1 VNPNFKSLAMS
12 KITLRK
18 SFQSLIGSDE
28 TVFQWL
34 NDTPYHGIYYCR
46 LDDPG
51 DFYITQSLFSILKY
65 DSVSDDELAGKWST
79 ILGVPGRHTLTEI
92 ITTIKEGGKLKKRY
106 LFSFLRAD
114 GTLLVVRG
122 KALVVKVE
130 NESPHLLLKFTRKFS
145 KNAQIDLY
153 EGKIKRLR
161 SFSEIYEES
170 NDLARVGGWEVDL
183 IKQKI
188 TWTPYINKIHGMPAD
203 YKPKLDEAINFY
215 KEGWSRDKITRCF
228 QNAVEKGEPYD
239 DEFLIVA
246 ADGSEKWVRGVAKS
260 EMRAGNCLRVY
271 GALQD
276 ITEAKTQEFARRD
289 AEHRFKEIFDN
300 SAVGII
306 LVKNA
311 TEVFMV
317 NKAAVNIFGLQNRTQ
332 EEMLNITFSEVIKP
346 EYLDEAR
353 EKRRALIAG
362 EIESYKM
369 EAEFYHS
376 SGRVIWCS
384 MSSSSVRDT
393 HLETDFVITQ
403 VEDITQQ
410 KKLEILAQKSAA
422 RFKRVFENS
431 PNGMAVVDLHGDW
444 VLVNNN
450 LAQMVGYTQ
459 DELLDLSLA
468 QITHKEDR
476 ENDILLFSE
485 ILNKKIDSYQI
496 EKRYVHKD
504 GRLVHCFLT
513 VSALY
518 DENGHIS
525 SLIGQVVDIT
535 ENIKAK
541 KELQRSLND
550 MQVLLDATTEVIII
564 ETDSNHVIRKFN
576 KGAENL
582 LGYSAEEVVG
592 KQTPK
597 LFHLEEEVVN
607 YKKSLESRYNTHLN
621 TNQIFTYAYRMGDR
635 NPTEW
640 TYVGKDGRK
649 FTGQL
654 ITSGVYDENGR
665 LKGYLGI
672 TTDITGLKEMEESL
686 RHSKLKAEAASKS
699 KSEFLANMSHEIRTP
714 LNGVIGFTDLLLKT
728 PLNESQAQYAE
739 TAYSSAVSLLD
750 LINDILDFSKIEAG
764 KLELSLERIDIID
777 ICGRT
782 VEMVKQAAHQKG
794 LEILLNLPNAFDNYV
809 IADGLRLRQILINL
823 ISNAVKF
830 THKGEIELRVKQL
843 GKIDKTGKMRYLFSL
858 RDTGIGIAP
867 QNLKKI
873 FKAFGQ
879 EDSSTTRKYGGTG
892 LGLTISNKLL
902 GLMNSNLRVTS
913 ELGVGTTFSFEVD
926 FDSVENVEIKPA
938 VKRSLKRVLVV
949 DDNKNN
955 RIILEEMLKDRDI
968 ETTLISNGID
978 AIEILERDTQFDLA
992 IVDFNMPYLN
1002 GLDLINHL
1010 RNDLKISKSQLSI
1023 IVMHSS
1029 EHDQELAEKS
1039 KDLDIDHKIVKPV
1052 LRDQLMEYLD
1062 SLEQVEKTIPAVR
1075 EEQLEE
1081 VDLTTL
1087 DITVLF
1093 AEDNPVNKF
1102 LTRTILAKVIPLAK
1116 IIEANNGQE
1125 AVEAFKEN
1133 TIDFILMDIQ
1143 MPVMSGFEATAEI
1156 RKLEQDTH
1164 RTPIIA
1170 LTARAIKGERERCLD
1185 QDMDDY
1191 IAKPIILD
1199 DLKKC
1204 LVKAVSTKKPE
1215 GQKSIPST

>member
-1 VNPNFKSLAMS
+1 MS
-12 KITLRK
+12 KTTLRK
-18 SFQSLIGSDE
+18 SFQNLVGSNE

-34 NDTPYHGIYYCR
+34 SDTPYHGIYYCR
-46 LDDPG
+46 LDNPG
-51 DFYITQSLFSILKY
+51 DFYITKSLFSILKY
-65 DSVSDDELAGKWST
+65 DAISDDEIDEKWNSV
-79 ILGVPGRHTLTEI
+79 LGVPGRYTLAEI
-92 ITTIKEGGKLKKRY
+92 LKTVNERDNLKKKY

-114 GTLLVVRG
+114 GTP
-122 KALVVKVE
+122 LVVKANALLIDE
-130 NESPHLLLKFTRKFS
+130 EHEAAHLILKFTRKFS
-145 KNAQIDLY
+145 KNAQIELY
-153 EGKIKRLR
+153 ESKIKRLR

-170 NDLARVGGWEVDL
+170 NELARVGGWEVDL
-183 IKQKI
+183 VKQKI
-188 TWTPYINKIHGMPAD
+188 TWTPYINKIHEVPAD
-203 YKPKLDEAINFY
+203 YRPQLNEAINFF
-215 KEGWSRDKITRCF
+215 KEGWSREKITQCF

-239 DEFLIVA
+239 DEFILVC
-246 ADGSEKWVRGVAKS
+246 ADGSEKWVRSVAKA
-260 EMRAGNCLRVY
+260 EMKDGKCLRVY
-271 GALQD
+271 GAFQD
-276 ITEAKTQEFARRD
+276 ITEAKNQEFARQD
-289 AEHRFKEIFDN
+289 AELRFKEIFDN
-300 SAVGII
+300 SAVGIV
-306 LVKNA
+306 LVKNT
-311 TEVFMV
+311 TELFMV
-317 NKAAVNIFGLQNRTQ
+317 NKAALNIFGLQSLT
-332 EEMLNITFSEVIKP
+332 EEEVLNYTFADVIKP
-346 EYLDEAR
+346 EYLEEAR

-362 EIESYKM
+362 EIDSYKM
-369 EAEFYHS
+369 DVECYHS

-384 MSSSSVRDT
+384 MSSSIVKDA
-393 HLETDFVITQ
+393 HLANNLIITQ

-459 DELLDLSLA
+459 EELWELSLA
-468 QITHKEDR
+468 QITHEEDR
-476 ENDILLFSE
+476 DNDIKFFSE

-496 EKRYVHKD
+496 EKRYVHKN
-504 GRLVHCFLT
+504 GQLVHCFLT

-525 SLIGQVVDIT
+525 SLIGQVVDMT

-550 MQVLLDATTEVIII
+550 MQVLLDATSEVIII
-564 ETDSNHVIRKFN
+564 ETDLNHVIRKFN

-582 LGYSAEEVVG
+582 LGYPAEDVVD

-597 LFHLEEEVVN
+597 IFHVEDEIID
-607 YKKSLESRYNTHLN
+607 YKKRLELKYDTKLN
-621 TNQIFTYAYRMGDR
+621 TDQIFTYAYRMGDR

-640 TYVGKDGRK
+640 TYVRKDGRK
-649 FTGQL
+649 FAGQL
-654 ITSGVYDENGR
+654 ITSGVHDEKGR

-672 TTDITGLKEMEESL
+672 ATDISSLKEMEESL
-686 RHSKLKAEAASKS
+686 RRSKLKAEAASKS

-728 PLNESQAQYAE
+728 PLNENQAQYAE

-764 KLELSLERIDIID
+764 KLELSHERIDIID
-777 ICGRT
+777 VCGRT
-782 VEMVKQAAHQKG
+782 VEMVKQAAHKKG
-794 LEILLNLPNAFDNYV
+794 LEILLNLPNEFDNFV
-809 IADGLRLRQILINL
+809 MADGLRLRQILINL

-830 THKGEIELRVKQL
+830 THKGEIELKVKQL
-843 GKIDKTGKMRYLFSL
+843 GKVDKSGKTRYLFSL

-873 FKAFGQ
+873 FRAFDQ

-902 GLMNSNLRVTS
+902 GLMKSNLKVSS

-926 FDSVENVEIKPA
+926 FNSVENVEVKPA
-938 VKRSLKRVLVV
+938 FKRSLKRVLVV

-955 RIILEEMLKDRDI
+955 RIILDEMLKDRNI
-968 ETTLISNGID
+968 ETTLVSNGID

-992 IVDFNMPYLN
+992 IIDFHMPYLN
-1002 GLDLINHL
+1002 GLDLISHL
-1010 RNDLKISKSQLSI
+1010 RNELKISKSQLAMLL
-1023 IVMHSS
+1023 MHSS
-1029 EHDQELAEKS
+1029 GHDQEIAQKS

-1052 LRDQLMEYLD
+1052 LRDQLMEYLG
-1062 SLEQVEKTIPAVR
+1062 SLEQPQKTPLSDKK
-1075 EEQLEE
+1075 EQKEE
-1081 VDLTTL
+1081 VDLTSL
-1087 DITVLF
+1087 EITVLF

-1102 LTRTILAKVIPLAK
+1102 LTRTILAKVIPAAK
-1116 IIEANNGQE
+1116 IIEADNGQE
-1125 AVEAFKEN
+1125 AVNAFKEN
-1133 TIDFILMDIQ
+1133 AIDFILMDVQ
-1143 MPVMSGFEATAEI
+1143 MPVMSGFEATEEI
-1156 RKLEQDTH
+1156 RKLERDSAK

-1170 LTARAIKGERERCLD
+1170 LTARAIKGERERCLE

-1191 IAKPIILD
+1191 IAKPIVLE

-1204 LVKAVSTKKPE
+1204 LVKAVSTKNAE
-1215 GQKSIPST
+1215 EQKVVS